1 MLFKNSLKF
10 RINKLVVSIVLLIS
24 IVILMAIWFATSRHA
39 DTQLSRELEVGHS
52 VFVNSLES
60 RENLL
65 VNAATVLTEDFGFKQ
80 AIATLDSATIDSMLN
95 NHSERISADLMLVM
109 SLDAKVIGKT
119 DTLTTDSGSYLTPEI
134 YDNVLRDGGLITF
147 NLINGKLYQSLFLTV
162 DAPNPIAIAMIGF
175 EMDQKLVDR
184 FSQLTTLDITLLF
197 DQEKSAYLTTLSPA
211 DAKIVLQ
218 SNLPLLE
225 NAKKFSRL
233 HLTTQ
238 AFRLENYPHFKGYVM
253 LSHNTD
259 LLFKEFYTLIKDVAV
274 ISVIAVFVALLLGV
288 GFSKN
293 VTKPLERL
301 SILAKRISRGDYQN
315 IIELNTSTTEIA
327 DLSVAF
333 KQMQLNISE
342 REKTISYNATHDMVT
357 GLYNRTRLLELVQE
371 GIENN
376 GAFQVI
382 AIQINGFRELNE
394 TFGYKVGDECLQYL
408 AGEIKAKGG
417 CTARIAGG
425 EVIWLPN
432 QTVTLENIVDIQS
445 EMERSILVSQ
455 VKVRIKLVIGIVSV
469 NDSNNKNSVFDKA
482 EDVIRSLSIAASHAR
497 TKSNNI
503 QYYLP
508 EQEAAY
514 IQRIEVLYEL
524 QHLLESDNKDEL
536 AMFYQ
541 PKLALSNNSVD
552 KMEALIRWN
561 SKKLGFV
568 SPEMFIPIAESA
580 GIIKSLTQWVIRRV
594 IRDLHHWQL
603 PEQQIAINLS
613 AQDIVCGDLI
623 EYIDDCLKEFDI
635 SINQLSFEITESD
648 IMSDPQRAI
657 AQLNLFVEKGFSLA
671 IDDFGTGHSSLSY
684 IKDFPVQTLK
694 IDKAFILQLDQNE
707 DDLTI
712 VKCIISLATNFG
724 LSVVA
729 EGIENKASLEI
740 LRQLG
745 CQYIQGYYISR
756 PMPAS
761 EVTGWLAQYHDKKVQ
776 E

>member
-24 IVILMAIWFATSRHA
+24 IVILLAIWFATSRHA
-39 DTQLSRELEVGHS
+39 NTQLTRELEVGHS

-95 NHSERISADLMLVM
+95 NHSERISADIMLVM
-109 SLDAKVIGKT
+109 SLDDKVIGKT
-119 DTLTTDSGSYLTPEI
+119 DTLTTASGNYLTTAI
-134 YDNVLRDGGLITF
+134 FDTVMRDGGLITF

-162 DAPNPIAIAMIGF
+162 DAPNPIAIAMVGF

-184 FSQLTTLDITLLF
+184 FSQLTTLDITILF
-197 DQEKSAYLTTLSPA
+197 DQDKSSYLTTLSSA
-211 DAKIVLQ
+211 DADIVLKA
-218 SNLPLLE
+218 NLRQQE
-225 NAKKFSRL
+225 DTKQVSSQ
-233 HLTTQ
+233 HLTSQ
-238 AFRLENYPHFKGYVM
+238 AFRLENYPQFSGYVM
-253 LSHNTD
+253 LTQNTD
-259 LLFKEFYTLIKDVAV
+259 LLFKEFYTLIKDVAA
-274 ISVIAVFVALLLGV
+274 ISVIAVLVALLLGIS
-288 GFSKN
+288 FSKN

-301 SILAKRISRGDYQN
+301 SVLAKRISRGDYKN
-315 IIELNTSTTEIA
+315 TIELNNSTTEIA

-357 GLYNRTRLLELVQE
+357 GLYNRTRLLELVQQ
-371 GIENN
+371 GIRDNN
-376 GAFQVI
+376 TFQVI
-382 AIQINGFRELNE
+382 AIQIHGFRELNE

-408 AGEIKAKGG
+408 ASEIKVKGG

-425 EVIWLPN
+425 EVIWLPDHKLS
-432 QTVTLENIVDIQS
+432 LENIVDIQS
-445 EMERSILVSQ
+445 ELERSILVSQ

-469 NDSNNKNSVFDKA
+469 NDNTHKNSVFDEA

-497 TKSNNI
+497 ITNNNI

-524 QHLLESDNKDEL
+524 QHLLESENKDEL

-541 PKLALSNNSVD
+541 PKMALENDKVD

-580 GIIKSLTQWVIRRV
+580 GIIKSLSQWVIRRV
-594 IRDLHHWQL
+594 VRDLSRWQL

-623 EYIDDCLKEFDI
+623 NYIDDCLAEFNI
-635 SINQLSFEITESD
+635 PMSQLSFEITESD

-657 AQLNLFVEKGFSLA
+657 NQLNKFVEKGFTLA

-707 DDLTI
+707 DDQTI
-712 VKCIISLATNFG
+712 VKCINSLANNFG

-729 EGIENKASLEI
+729 EGVENKASLDL

-756 PMPAS
+756 PMPAA
-761 EVTGWLAQYHDKKVQ
+761 EVPSWLEQFHSKK
-776 E
+776 EC